1 MFPNTIKPKKVML
14 STSKKIESD
23 PDLPKASEME
33 ADFAAGNF
41 DAVLKAWPELQN
53 VSSESMKLVVRS
65 LMELQKQGEL
75 QESLQTMLDLNCAL
89 RNTRAMNQV
98 LAIVAPKDSGV
109 ALQVFDVFVG
119 AGVQ

>member
-53 VSSESMKLVVRS
+53 VSLESMKLVVRS
-65 LMELQKQGEL
+65 LME
-75 QESLQTMLDLNCAL
+75 LQTMLDLNCAL

-109 ALQVFDVFVG
+109 AL
-119 AGVQ
+119 